1 MDDRRFVRTDAMMTL
16 HVLPTPQG
24 SRLDQARRV
33 LDIEADA
40 LGRASERLDESFDH
54 VVEAFL
60 VCPGRVAVTG
70 IGKSADIAQKIVG
83 TFNST
88 GTRSYFLDATK
99 ALHGDLGMI
108 HPDDVALVLS
118 HSGESEELVRL
129 LDPLKELTRG
139 IYAITGSRSGT
150 LARRADAAIVYGPI
164 TESCP
169 LQLAP
174 SASATVMMS
183 VGHALAF
190 VLSEERRFTREH
202 FARFHPAGSLGRK
215 LARVENHM
223 RRGAE
228 LRIASA
234 DESVRSVFA
243 RVQPKG
249 RRTGAVMLV
258 EADGTL
264 AGLFTDS
271 DLAKLFERRQDDA
284 LDRPIREIMTR
295 SPITLSD
302 QAKLS
307 EAVEIFSG
315 RKISELPILD
325 REGRPVGLLD
335 ITDVIGLLPAEEAE
349 MRSRQSA

>member
-1 MDDRRFVRTDAMMTL
+1 MAL
-16 HVLPTPQG
+16 QVLPPPTI
-24 SRLDQARRV
+24 SRLEQARRV
-33 LDIEADA
+33 LEHEAAA
-40 LGRASERLDESFDH
+40 LGHASERLDERFDQ
-54 VVEAFL
+54 VTDAL
-60 VCPGRVAVTG
+60 LTCRGRVAVTG

-88 GTRSYFLDATK
+88 GTRAYFLDATK

-129 LDPLKELTRG
+129 LGPLRELTNG
-139 IYAITGSRSGT
+139 VYGITGNRNGT
-150 LARRADAAIVYGPI
+150 LAIRADAAIVYGPI

-190 VLSEERRFTREH
+190 VLSEENRFTREH

-215 LARVENHM
+215 LANVETYM
-223 RRGAE
+223 RRGSE
-228 LRIASA
+228 LRLASA
-234 DESVRSVFA
+234 DDTVRMVFA
-243 RVQPKG
+243 RVQSPG

-258 EADGTL
+258 EFDGTL

-271 DLAKLFERRQDDA
+271 DLAKLFERRQDSA

-295 SPITLSD
+295 SPITLSHR
-302 QAKLS
+302 AKLI
-307 EAVEIFSG
+307 EAIEIFSD

-325 REGRPVGLLD
+325 EEGRPVGLLD
-335 ITDVIGLLPAEEAE
+335 ITDVIGLLPAEESE
-349 MRSRQSA
+349 LRSRQSA

>member
-1 MDDRRFVRTDAMMTL
+1 MTL
-16 HVLPTPQG
+16 QVLAPPTF
-24 SRLDQARRV
+24 SRLEQARRV
-33 LDIEADA
+33 LQHEAQA
-40 LGRASERLDESFDH
+40 LGHASERLDDRFDR
-54 VVEAFL
+54 VVEAL
-60 VCPGRVAVTG
+60 LHCRGRVAVTG

-88 GTRSYFLDATK
+88 GTRAYFLDATK

-129 LDPLKELTRG
+129 LGPLQELTHG
-139 IYAITGSRSGT
+139 VYGITGNRSGT
-150 LARRADAAIVYGPI
+150 LASRADAAIVYGPI

-190 VLSEERRFTREH
+190 VLSEENQFTREH
-202 FARFHPAGSLGRK
+202 FAKFHPAGSLGRK
-215 LARVENHM
+215 LASVETYM
-223 RRGAE
+223 RRGSE
-228 LRIASA
+228 LRVASA
-234 DESVRSVFA
+234 DETVRTVFA

-249 RRTGAVMLV
+249 RRSGAVMLV
-258 EADGTL
+258 ESDGTL

-271 DLAKLFERRQDDA
+271 DLAKLFEKRRDAA

-295 SPITLSD
+295 SPITLSHR
-302 QAKLS
+302 AKLND
-307 EAVEIFSG
+307 AVEIFSE

-325 REGRPVGLLD
+325 EQGHPVGLLD
-335 ITDVIGLLPAEEAE
+335 ITDVIGLLPAEGSES
-349 MRSRQSA
+349 RSRQSA